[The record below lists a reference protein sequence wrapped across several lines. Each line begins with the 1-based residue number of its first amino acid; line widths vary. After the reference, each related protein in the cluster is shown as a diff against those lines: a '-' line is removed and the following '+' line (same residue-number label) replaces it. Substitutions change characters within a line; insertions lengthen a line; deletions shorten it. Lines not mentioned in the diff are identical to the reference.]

1 MQGNE
6 PLAKPVSGNCL
17 LRFGPFPRWN
27 FSPWNRHAP
36 HSIPKI
42 ASRDCHLST
51 QSFARGSG
59 NAGFTLLE
67 VMVALAI
74 AATALVVLMSRL
86 GSSADIQYSL
96 KANALAMET
105 AMDVLARERMKPGL
119 PKSGESGEVHVLGQL
134 LTWKT
139 RVETTPVKKFIRQ
152 NVTVSTK
159 GEPDVHLFLYRTAP

>member
-1 MQGNE
+1 MRR
-6 PLAKPVSGNCL
+6 S
-17 LRFGPFPRWN
+17 
-27 FSPWNRHAP
+27 
-36 HSIPKI
+36 
-42 ASRDCHLST
+42 DT
-51 QSFARGSG
+51 
-59 NAGFTLLE
+59 GFTLLE

-74 AATALVVLMSRL
+74 AATALVVLISRL

-119 PKSGESGEVHVLGQL
+119 PGSEESGEVHTQGQL

-139 RVETTPVKKFIRQ
+139 EVETTPVKGFVRQ

-159 GEPDVHLFLYRTAP
+159 GEPDVQLFLYRAAP